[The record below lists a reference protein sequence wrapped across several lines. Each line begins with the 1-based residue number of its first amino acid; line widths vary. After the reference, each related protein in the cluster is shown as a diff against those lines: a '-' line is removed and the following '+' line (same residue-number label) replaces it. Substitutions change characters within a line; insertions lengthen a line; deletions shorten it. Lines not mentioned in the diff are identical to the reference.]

1 MAAYHMFPLVGPM
14 THTNRSQEL
23 KWAIAFIDFPHFKRP
38 YMGWVSWSLLGSILF
53 GILGTYIWLD
63 QLGRVPF
70 NYLLPNASE
79 LTWQVIIISLFSIS
93 YMILL
98 ADNVLTNRE
107 KRTLKKLKRT
117 PPVVNAW
124 LEIEYGGYF
133 MIVIKCENSVP
144 INFKWCIGTMTR
156 DNQKGSFRPQVSS
169 GNEFEVYYPSSSP
182 REQRIYADSR
192 MHRFPVS
199 YAASIADTYNVVM
212 IVRYRSIYLEEIQY
226 KDELEGEIIRKYELV
241 DYSLKEVQ

>member
-1 MAAYHMFPLVGPM
+1 MGTRQLTTIPPIGADPSRNRSHAVEDLQEGALMAAYHMFPLVGPM
-14 THTNRSQEL
+14 THTNRSREL

-38 YMGWVSWSLLGSILF
+38 SMGWVSWSLLGSILL

-144 INFKWCIGTMTR
+144 INFKWCIGAMTR

-169 GNEFEVYYPSSSP
+169 GNEFEVYYPSSNP
-182 REQRIYADSR
+182 RNNIYMLILGRTD
-192 MHRFPVS
+192 F
-199 YAASIADTYNVVM
+199 
-212 IVRYRSIYLEEIQY
+212 L
-226 KDELEGEIIRKYELV
+226 
-241 DYSLKEVQ
+241 